1 MRRWTRTA
9 STSSRSSQDIHLIS
23 PRVGGV
29 SCPDYG
35 QYNMNMKQQTTT
47 PEQFL
52 QLALE
57 NRSVSIG
64 DNDGAVHEFL
74 TGLEGVV
81 NFGGVGWK
89 HNSWRRAR
97 GARRSGEAPDG

>member
-1 MRRWTRTA
+1 
-9 STSSRSSQDIHLIS
+9 
-23 PRVGGV
+23 
-29 SCPDYG
+29 
-35 QYNMNMKQQTTT
+35 MNMKQQTTT

-89 HNSWRRAR
+89 HKRWEAWFDCGDDGVTVLYAR
-97 GARRSGEAPDG
+97 KLEINEIVMNELMGQASNDWATRERELDGLSQFGR